1 MRIPPF
7 SVILIFVVLVIV
19 GAGIAPLLSLQYSP
33 TVKSKSLTVSYSWPG
48 ASARVIESEVTSKLE
63 GIISTIS
70 GINEV
75 SSTSSKDRGN
85 IRVSLKP
92 DADIESIKFELT
104 SHIRRVYTK
113 FPSGVTFPM
122 ISARAPAPQFRSP
135 YSSQSSTEARPVLT
149 YTINSAMSPL
159 KIYEYTQDNIVK
171 ELSLIPGLGGADL
184 AGATSYVYEI
194 EYNTEYITKLGVT
207 TSDITEAIGN
217 NSGRESIIG
226 NRDGIAIVLKSEG
239 GDEPLSE
246 VHVKTVNDR
255 VIRLKDIAQINL
267 REKMPESYS
276 RINGLN
282 TINLSIKAE
291 RGANNLELIKAV
303 KLKMKELESRFPPDF
318 SAIIVSDQST
328 EIKGE
333 INKILR
339 RTILSII
346 ILLVFVYVVSRS
358 TRYLAIISV
367 TLAANIFI
375 AFIFYYIFKLE
386 IHIYSLAGITVSL
399 GIIIDTSII
408 MISHYGYYRNL
419 KAFIAILAAL
429 LTTIGALAVVFLLPE
444 SEKNILLEFAAVII
458 INLTVSMAIA
468 ILFIPALIDT
478 FPIKG
483 VSSAK
488 SIKRAR
494 GVVKFN
500 NLYYRYISF
509 ARGHKWIFILLIVL
523 GFGIPVNLLPAK
535 YQKEEN
541 SFHKVYNKTFG
552 SQFYQSKL
560 KGIVEKSLGGSL
572 RLFNKNK
579 GFGGFY
585 REPGRKE
592 LSISAS
598 LPDGSTIQQLNDIVT
613 HMENYLTLFPEID
626 IFYTNINSYN
636 NASIRVTFKEEFDNT
651 AFPLMLKSSVISK
664 AIDFGGANWMVSGID
679 DQYFNNNV
687 SGSESRS
694 SRLEIRGYN
703 YDMLYGYC
711 LESAAELSK
720 NQRVSGAEV
729 ASVSGW
735 GRGLGRNEYFIDF
748 DKGKLAALNIS
759 PESVYSALNRK
770 LASTSASSVKG
781 EGDQIIYVNVISD
794 EKSTFDVWNLRNE
807 YLDIGGRKIRFS
819 DVGRIDMRRTGNEI
833 HKKNQQYI
841 LSVAYDMIGPFE
853 LANRLR
859 DREIKRLNEEVL
871 PLGFVA
877 GNERWD
883 YFMQNSTYFWLIL
896 IIISIIFLICA
907 ILFESLTQP
916 LIIIVLIPISFIG
929 LFLTFY
935 FTKYPFD
942 QGGFASL
949 IMLSGISVNAGIY
962 IINQYNLIKRF
973 SRRGR
978 ISPISTYIKAY
989 NHKII
994 PIILT
999 IVSTILG
1006 LAPFLTDGK
1015 NEVFWFS
1022 FAVGTMGG
1030 LLFSVIGIVFILPV
1044 WGRRNF

>member
-7 SVILIFVVLVIV
+7 SVILIFVVLVVI

-33 TVKSKSLTVSYSWPG
+33 TVKSKNLTISYSWPG
-48 ASARVIESEVTSKLE
+48 ASARVIEAEVTSKLE
-63 GIISTIS
+63 GVISTVT
-70 GINEV
+70 GIGDIN
-75 SSTSSKDRGN
+75 STSSKDRGS

-92 DADIESIKFELT
+92 NADIESIKFEL
-104 SHIRRVYTK
+104 SSLIRRVYAK
-113 FPSGVTFPM
+113 FPKGVSFPI

-135 YSSQSSTEARPVLT
+135 YSSDSPVEARPVLT

-159 KIYEYTQDNIVK
+159 KIYEYAQDNIVK
-171 ELSLIPGLGGADL
+171 ELSLIPGLGSADL
-184 AGATSYVYEI
+184 SGATSYVYEI
-194 EYNTEYITKLGVT
+194 EYNTEYIGNLGVS
-207 TSDITEAIGN
+207 TSDISEAIRDN
-217 NSGRESIIG
+217 TGRETIIG
-226 NRDGIAIVLKSEG
+226 NREGVAIVLKSEG
-239 GDEPLSE
+239 SNESLSE
-246 VHVKTVNDR
+246 IHVKSVKGR
-255 VIRLKDIAQINL
+255 VIRLKDIASINL

-282 TINLSIKAE
+282 TINLSVKAE

-303 KLKMKELESRFPPDF
+303 KEKMRELEVRFPPDF
-318 SAIIVSDQST
+318 SAIIVADQST

-339 RTILSII
+339 RTILSIA
-346 ILLVFVYVVSRS
+346 ILLLFVYAVSRS
-358 TRYLAIISV
+358 LRYLAIIAV

-408 MISHYGYYRNL
+408 MISHYGYYKNL

-444 SEKNILLEFAAVII
+444 SEKNILMEFAAVII
-458 INLTVSMAIA
+458 INLTVSMTIA

-483 VSSAK
+483 VSSSG

-494 GVVKFN
+494 RVVKFN
-500 NLYYRYISF
+500 NIYSRYISF
-509 ARGHKWIFILLIVL
+509 ARAHKWIFIILIVL
-523 GFGIPVNLLPAK
+523 GFGIPVHLLPSK
-535 YQKEEN
+535 YHKEEN
-541 SFHKVYNKTFG
+541 GFQKVYNKTIG
-552 SQFYQSKL
+552 SQFYQNKL
-560 KGIVEKSLGGSL
+560 KSVVEKSLGGSL
-572 RLFNKNK
+572 RLFNKNRS
-579 GFGGFY
+579 FGSPY
-585 REPGRKE
+585 REPGREE
-592 LSISAS
+592 LSIVAS

-636 NASIRVTFKEEFDNT
+636 NASIRVTFKKEFEHSGF
-651 AFPLMLKSSVISK
+651 ALMLKSSVISK
-664 AIDFGGANWMVSGID
+664 AIDFGGANWRVSGID
-679 DQYFNNNV
+679 DQYFSNNI
-687 SGSESRS
+687 GSTESRS

-703 YDMLYGYC
+703 YDLLYRYC
-711 LESAAELSK
+711 MESAAELSK

-729 ASVSGW
+729 SSGSGW
-735 GRGLGRNEYFIDF
+735 SARGLGRNEYFIQF
-748 DKGKLAALNIS
+748 DKEKLAALNIS
-759 PESVYSALNRK
+759 PESVYSSLNKK
-770 LASTSASSVKG
+770 LSSISTSSVKG
-781 EGDQIIYVNVISD
+781 EQDQVISVSLISD
-794 EKSTFDVWNLRNE
+794 EKSTFDVWNLRSE
-807 YLDIGGRKIRFS
+807 YLDIGERKIKFS
-819 DVGRIDMRRTGNEI
+819 DIGKIDMRRTGNDI
-833 HKKNQQYI
+833 YKKNQQYI
-841 LSVAYDMIGPFE
+841 LGVAYDMIGPFE
-853 LANRLR
+853 LANRIR

-871 PLGFVA
+871 PIGFVA
-877 GNERWD
+877 GNERFD
-883 YFMQNSTYFWLIL
+883 FGMQRSTYFWLIL

-916 LIIIVLIPISFIG
+916 LIIIILIPISFIG

-962 IINQYNLIKRF
+962 VINQYNLIKRYGK
-973 SRRGR
+973 GR
-978 ISPISTYIKAY
+978 LTPVATYVKAY
-989 NHKII
+989 NHKIV
-994 PIILT
+994 PILLT
-999 IVSTILG
+999 ILSTILG
-1006 LAPFLTDGK
+1006 LTPFLADGK

-1030 LLFSVIGIVFILPV
+1030 LLFSIIGVVFILPV
-1044 WGRRNF
+1044 WGRRTL